1 MKISV
6 EGKVALVTGASRG
19 IGLATAL
26 ELARSGA
33 TGVTITSRKA
43 ETIAEAAAELE
54 AAGVDSDQILALAKA
69 ASMPNDNIDRAIK
82 RGTGEVAGAHYEE
95 IWYEGYGPGGV
106 ALYVQILTDNRN
118 RAASDVRST
127 FTRSGGN
134 LGEPGSVGYLFSQKG
149 LIEAKGTE
157 DEVMLAAL
165 DAGAEDVRDAGDQ
178 WFEVVTSPGDL
189 QKVRSA
195 LEAAGLELESADI
208 TQLPST
214 TVPVGE
220 GDARKLLRLI
230 DALDD
235 LDDVQAVFSN
245 YDIDDEIMEKVLEEV

>member
-1 MKISV
+1 MSGHSKWANIKHRKGRQDAARGKLFGKLAKAIEIAAREGGGNV
-6 EGKVALVTGASRG
+6 EFNPT
-19 IGLATAL
+19 LATA
-26 ELARSGA
+26 
-33 TGVTITSRKA
+33 VYKA
-43 ETIAEAAAELE
+43 K
-54 AAGVDSDQILALAKA
+54 S
-69 ASMPNDNIDRAIK
+69 ASMPNDNIERAIK

-149 LIEAKGTE
+149 LIEAKGSE
-157 DEVMLAAL
+157 DEVLLAAL
-165 DAGAEDVRDAGDQ
+165 EAGAEDVRDVGDG

-195 LEAAGLELESADI
+195 LDGAGLVLESADI

-214 TVPVGE
+214 TVPVAE
-220 GDARKLLRLI
+220 GDARRLLRLI
-230 DALDD
+230 DALDE
-235 LDDVQAVFSN
+235 LDDVQAVYSN
-245 YDIDDEIMEKVLEEV
+245 YDIDDEVMEKVLEEV